1 MCEKRFVKYDG
12 VKIVDLKLDQSWI
25 ISIGN
30 VDELLKLL
38 NDYEDKIII
47 SNGKLKEK
55 QKECEELNSYA
66 TACDDIITDFETD
79 KYELRE
85 FLKEYIK
92 DHEVEPNSFLYD
104 FCKSLGLEL

>member
-1 MCEKRFVKYDG
+1 MM
-12 VKIVDLKLDQSWI
+12 LKPNLTLFPLSPYI
-25 ISIGN
+25 T
-30 VDELLKLL
+30 L
-38 NDYEDKIII
+38 N
-47 SNGKLKEK
+47 N
-55 QKECEELNSYA
+55 
-66 TACDDIITDFETD
+66 TDFETD